1 MNMVK
6 VRAILSTVLL
16 AVFIGVLF
24 VTVGVLYTT
33 KTGHPFLGMIKPQL
47 FRVRNVLGPLMN
59 ALIIVHLAINWRMY
73 TRELK
78 VLLRR

>member
-6 VRAILSTVLL
+6 VRAVLSTILL

-24 VTVGVLYTT
+24 VTIGVFYTT
-33 KTGHPFLGMIKPQL
+33 KTGHQFLGMTKPEL
-47 FRVRNVLGPLMN
+47 FNLRNILGPVMN
-59 ALIIVHLAINWRMY
+59 ALIIVHLVINWGMY

-78 VLLRR
+78 VLFRR